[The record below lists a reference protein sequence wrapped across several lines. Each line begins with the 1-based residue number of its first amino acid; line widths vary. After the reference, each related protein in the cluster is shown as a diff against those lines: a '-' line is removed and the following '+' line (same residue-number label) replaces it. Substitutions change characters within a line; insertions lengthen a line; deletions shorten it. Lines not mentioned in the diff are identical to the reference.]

1 MGVKYRFLKDLF
13 SAEIKEEIKKFPPSD
28 NSPLSEEDIAHL
40 PDSVKN
46 YIRSCGYVGKPRT
59 DNARI
64 FWKDVSFKRSKTAQ
78 WLKLDCLQFN
88 SVPEP
93 CRIVY
98 MKSFLGFIFPFEGR
112 DKYQNGIGNMFIK
125 ILYLLKVQDAKSREM
140 DCSGLVTTLAET
152 LLLPWQALQ
161 PYIKWSEY
169 GPDKAKATIEFGG
182 NKVSGIFEFNEN
194 YEMTRFVSDDRFQSQ
209 SDSSSRNIRWAAV
222 SGNYIEKDGIKFPS
236 SFSGVWYQDEGE
248 LEYFK
253 GTIDS
258 ILYNITEFNTD

>member
-13 SAEIKEEIKKFPPSD
+13 NAEIKEEIKKF
-28 NSPLSEEDIAHL
+28 SPLNPDPLTEEEIAHL
-40 PDSVKN
+40 PLPVKN
-46 YIRSCGYVGKPRT
+46 YTRNCGYIGKPKT
-59 DNARI
+59 INARI
-64 FWKDVSFKRSKTAQ
+64 FWKDTYFKRSRTAQ
-78 WLKLDCLQFN
+78 WLKLNCYQFN

-125 ILYLLKVQDAKSREM
+125 ILYLLKVQDAKSKEM

-169 GPDKAKATIEFGG
+169 GDNKAKAVIDFGG
-182 NKVSGIFEFNEN
+182 NRVSGIFEFNDKF
-194 YEMTRFVSDDRFQSQ
+194 EMTRFVSDDRFQAQ
-209 SDSSSRNIRWAAV
+209 KDNTNINIRWGGVA
-222 SGNYIEKDGIKFPS
+222 SNYIEKDGIKFPS
-236 SFSGVWYQDEGE
+236 SFSGVWYQDDGD

-253 GTIDS
+253 GTISS
-258 ILYNITEFNTD
+258 INYNITEFNME